1 LYLVQA
7 KWSKDGSSS
16 PNLDGVNKF
25 LKGISDLLEQKFSK
39 FNAKFQKYVP
49 EVTSALLDPNCRIV
63 SVLVH
68 TSNQKLGDHPQ
79 REIDEF
85 CIKVNDTTE
94 FLEVVNL
101 DQTAL
106 FKSLALSGAA
116 QNIDLTIGVHEWGKK
131 EDPYSAI
138 YGTVDAEQ
146 IAQWWDEHQGRL
158 FSKNLR
164 GILGET
170 TVNKEM
176 RDTLE
181 KAPQKFW
188 YYNNG
193 ITIVASKIKKGAL
206 NATNRSFALFQC
218 EGVSVVNGAQT
229 VSTIGRYSSK
239 AGGAPGGVFV
249 PVRIISVEGEDALDM
264 EITRANNSQNRI
276 EGRDFAAIDEQQQ
289 RLKLELSILGVN
301 YQLTRSEGFA
311 PGPKTFDVEEALI
324 ALACSKGDAD
334 LAIVVKREI
343 GKFWENTKRPPYT
356 DVIRPNVHGQTV
368 FNAVLIQRKIDS
380 LIAKLSHASGNRESS
395 ILIWSNKIISSIVFS
410 KLNKSWASDQ
420 TSIIEEIIQ
429 SPEFEQQVSQV
440 STLVID
446 EVNTSHAAGYIAN
459 TFKNASKS
467 KAIYGAVAA
476 KYLS

>member
-1 LYLVQA
+1 MSIYHVKQIEHKVQTDYGNLVDMQDYKGKPQQEVADALLSRSLAAYALTIEAGLSVEVAASCITDGFDDNGVDAVYVKKEKEETILYLVQA

-39 FNAKFQKYVP
+39 FNSKFQKYVP

-146 IAQWWDEHQGRL
+146 IAQWWDDHQGRL

-239 AGGAPGGVFV
+239 AGGAPVGVFV

-264 EITRANNSQNRI
+264 EITRATI
-276 EGRDFAAIDEQQQ
+276 HKIV
-289 RLKLELSILGVN
+289 LKVEILL
-301 YQLTRSEGFA
+301 QLT
-311 PGPKTFDVEEALI
+311 
-324 ALACSKGDAD
+324 
-334 LAIVVKREI
+334 
-343 GKFWENTKRPPYT
+343 
-356 DVIRPNVHGQTV
+356 
-368 FNAVLIQRKIDS
+368 
-380 LIAKLSHASGNRESS
+380 SS
-395 ILIWSNKIISSIVFS
+395 NSV
-410 KLNKSWASDQ
+410 
-420 TSIIEEIIQ
+420 
-429 SPEFEQQVSQV
+429 
-440 STLVID
+440 
-446 EVNTSHAAGYIAN
+446 
-459 TFKNASKS
+459 
-467 KAIYGAVAA
+467 
-476 KYLS
+476 